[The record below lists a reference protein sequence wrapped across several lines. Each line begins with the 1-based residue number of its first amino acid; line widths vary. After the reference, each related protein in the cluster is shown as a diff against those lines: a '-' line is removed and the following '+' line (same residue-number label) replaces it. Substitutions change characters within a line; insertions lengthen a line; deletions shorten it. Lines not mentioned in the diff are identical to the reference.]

1 MERYSLIHDKFP
13 REFVLLQGTGCRWKK
28 CAYCDYFH
36 DVSENPYELNSKE
49 LEKVTGHYGVLDVI
63 NSGSAMELDKDTIAL
78 IRRIVAEKKI
88 HTIWFESHYMYRM
101 HLEKFARQFAPAK
114 VKFRCGIETFDA
126 SLRNKWNKG
135 IFSEVTARDVAKY
148 FDGICL
154 LCGTKGESKE
164 RIISDID
171 TALKYFE
178 YISVNLFNKNTT
190 SIEVDEDL
198 QRWFVAEVYPH
209 IKENPAIEVLLQN
222 TDLGVG

>member
-49 LEKVTGHYGVLDVI
+49 LEKVTGHYGILDVI
-63 NSGSAMELDKDTIAL
+63 NSGSAMELDKDTITL
-78 IRRIVAEKKI
+78 IKHIVAEKKI
-88 HTIWFESHYMYRM
+88 HTIWFESHYMYRT

-135 IFSEVTARDVAKY
+135 ILSEVTARDVAKY

-164 RIISDID
+164 RIISDIN

-198 QRWFVAEVYPH
+198 QRWFVTEVYPH
-209 IKENPAIEVLLQN
+209 IKDNPAIEVLLQN

>member
-63 NSGSAMELDKDTIAL
+63 NSGSAMELDKDTITL
-78 IRRIVAEKKI
+78 IKHIVAEKKI
-88 HTIWFESHYMYRM
+88 HTIWFESHYMYRT

-135 IFSEVTARDVAKY
+135 IPSEVTARDVAKY

-178 YISVNLFNKNTT
+178 YVSVNLFNKNTT

-198 QRWFVAEVYPH
+198 QRWFVTEVYPH
-209 IKENPAIEVLLQN
+209 IKDNPAIEVLLQN